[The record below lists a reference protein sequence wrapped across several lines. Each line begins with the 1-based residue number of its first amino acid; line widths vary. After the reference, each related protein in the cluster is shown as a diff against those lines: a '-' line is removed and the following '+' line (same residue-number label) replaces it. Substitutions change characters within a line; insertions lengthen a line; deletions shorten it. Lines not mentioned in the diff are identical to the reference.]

1 MSTNGKDTYDFNEF
15 RNIKKFGK
23 NTFNG
28 RISIK
33 QAKAEQN
40 KIEER
45 IVKLENYNPTS
56 E

>member
-1 MSTNGKDTYDFNEF
+1 MILMSLGT
-15 RNIKKFGK
+15 KKFGK
-23 NTFNG
+23 NAFNG

-45 IVKLENYNPTS
+45 IVKLENCNPTS
-56 E
+56 EQ